1 MNKEFKQNIL
11 KAIKNN
17 TVRVTYLDDTHYTF
31 TLFGKK
37 DKVLMTV
44 DCYDDTIPRIN
55 IDINGEHVAHINH
68 FAKTDEQLKDN
79 YDVTMIANRMFL
91 KNAQQSGRTVI
102 LTTMDRKQFLL
113 SRFLQKNSIKRKQK

>member
-17 TVRVTYLDDTHYTF
+17 NVRVTYLDDTHYTY

-37 DKVLMTV
+37 DKALMTV
-44 DCYDDTIPRIN
+44 DCYDGILPRIS
-55 IDINGEHVAHINH
+55 IYINGEPVGHINH
-68 FAKTDEQLKDN
+68 FAKTDEEIKNN
-79 YDVTMIANRMFL
+79 YDITMIANKMFMR
-91 KNAQQSGRTVI
+91 NAEQNGLMVT

-113 SRFLQKNSIKRKQK
+113 SRFLQKNSIKRK